1 MEGNNQGL
9 NALPS
14 QVETII
20 QEFNDK
26 NQSYENLENLE
37 TDAAF
42 QKLIGSIGESYERD
56 RFSMK
61 FKDITLEQEY
71 IETYQEKIRSY
82 GLIYTIEG
90 LIIFAEYLIFQS
102 VRLVLLNYNY
112 PAYKWTVVLTVAF
125 CTQLVLHYLLSRKY
139 KFFATQFTNFQSIA
153 IFVAMI
159 EAMILGNPTQASVD
173 GFILIP
179 GILVSAAFASYDQRT
194 VLVSYIC
201 IMIYSLVRTL
211 KWINDDFR
219 YARFNIF
226 VVTALGIVY
235 TFARFSQN
243 RDREKFEQV
252 KNQKQLLRLFHNL
265 IKVYHDGIL
274 ITQNEEIVYNNKAVE
289 NIFNINN
296 KKEHVD
302 LEGQNHD
309 QDHNQQLNPL
319 NSDRSLV
326 SQENQDI
333 HSGNQLRQNM
343 NISDNNNASSK
354 QIEINKK
361 IKDAFLKTKP
371 KKQKLFSN
379 TSISEVDIQSERSN
393 FSDLWDYIQKNQ
405 LYLDPRRF
413 NKEYLLNPLD
423 GIYFKVKS
431 LYLSNSN
438 IIPNQEQDSTQDKI
452 LQVFTQS
459 LRLGNKVFVMT
470 TVRDQST
477 WLEIEKQKN
486 LSQLKTIAF
495 ASAAHEFRNPLNAI
509 NSSLLIV
516 ESQVKNKEAKKY
528 IMTAKNCSR
537 LMLFLVNDI
546 LDFSQLESKKLVL
559 NQEFVSLRKIAA
571 ECFSILKLK
580 AEVKDLEFTYGFT
593 EDFPHKVFTDPNRLS
608 QILINLLSNSLKYT
622 DQGYV
627 KLFGSVNHQDK
638 LLQLKV
644 TDSGVGMDQDQQKK
658 LFQAFTKIMNNRH
671 MNKEGVGLGL
681 TISKNLAK
689 ALGGDISV
697 TSEVDKGSE
706 FLLQLPYDADQEQ
719 SFYQQNSRLSNQS
732 SLNDIQLRIQDC
744 SESLSSIE
752 RNPKM
757 LNLKKYVDN
766 TAPLN
771 AFFDQMQN
779 SQRHKAQNKS
789 SEESKKRGIRTGS
802 TNLFNDLA
810 ESSSHSR
817 IRKQSQAHNNQN
829 SLKLLTNGAQFSQSS
844 GHLSQQSIISKNN
857 KIKNSTKQLQNTCEC
872 PRILIVDDDPFNL
885 IALQGLL
892 NQFDVD
898 KVDQCY
904 NGKQAIE
911 KIIQN
916 QEKICPNHKPYELII
931 TDNQMPVMNGI
942 EATIKLR
949 KLQEQNQSYH
959 FGRIVLLTGD
969 EQMISNTQYQRLF
982 DDIILKPIDSNNLG
996 VLLMQTSSQSQF

>member
-405 LYLDPRRF
+405 LYLDPRR
-413 NKEYLLNPLD
+413 
-423 GIYFKVKS
+423 
-431 LYLSNSN
+431 
-438 IIPNQEQDSTQDKI
+438 
-452 LQVFTQS
+452 
-459 LRLGNKVFVMT
+459 NKVFVMT

-559 NQEFVSLRKIAA
+559 NQEFASLRKIAA

-706 FLLQLPYDADQEQ
+706 EQFPFKDQNVE
-719 SFYQQNSRLSNQS
+719 L
-732 SLNDIQLRIQDC
+732 D
-744 SESLSSIE
+744 
-752 RNPKM
+752 
-757 LNLKKYVDN
+757 
-766 TAPLN
+766 
-771 AFFDQMQN
+771 
-779 SQRHKAQNKS
+779 
-789 SEESKKRGIRTGS
+789 
-802 TNLFNDLA
+802 
-810 ESSSHSR
+810 
-817 IRKQSQAHNNQN
+817 
-829 SLKLLTNGAQFSQSS
+829 
-844 GHLSQQSIISKNN
+844 SQQSKFTLTFNEWGTIQPIKWPSELIIYHFK
-857 KIKNSTKQLQNTCEC
+857 KQQDKKSYE
-872 PRILIVDDDPFNL
+872 
-885 IALQGLL
+885 GLL